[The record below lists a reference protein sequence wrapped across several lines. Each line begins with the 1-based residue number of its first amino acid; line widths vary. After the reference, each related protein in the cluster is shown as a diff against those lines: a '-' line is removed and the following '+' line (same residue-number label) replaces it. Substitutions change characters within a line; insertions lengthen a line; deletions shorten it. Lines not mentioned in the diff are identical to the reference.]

1 MEDKKDKKYKLF
13 EKTTGTTV
21 NNTRTV
27 KQIYGFPPQAGE
39 KKRSSMAKL
48 EQGILGPF
56 RGKVGTV
63 VGYLWR
69 GRQVVRAYRREIN
82 YPNTEMQQA
91 EREWFVGMVR
101 FAATARQALLLGLR
115 EKAER
120 DVMTEGNV
128 FVRMNKG
135 CFGRDAARRVRSET
149 PLRPAATSPCEGE
162 EREDTVSNQRY
173 TTDNHVHTPS
183 GCSPLHGAAADA
195 ARRVRTGMAPLRP
208 AATSPC
214 EGEERENAI
223 NNQEYI
229 NRNQIPSPSGCSP
242 LQGEEREDTVSSQRY
257 TTGNQAHAPSGCS
270 PLQGELPEGVRG
282 GIDYERIRIAE
293 GSAAPVRFS
302 TASVDEDNVLRVD
315 YEKNS
320 GMTRAKGSDRVYIYV
335 YNIYTREGI
344 LSHPAERRRGHLE
357 MQLPEGWNER
367 NVKMWGFVVDSEGRA
382 SGSAYIAL
390 GEASAKSEENAETEL
405 LAHDAGRCTDD
416 EPLGLHLGQD
426 AAERGSRH
434 TEHLG
439 SGGDAGD

>member
-1 MEDKKDKKYKLF
+1 M
-13 EKTTGTTV
+13 
-21 NNTRTV
+21 
-27 KQIYGFPPQAGE
+27 
-39 KKRSSMAKL
+39 
-48 EQGILGPF
+48 
-56 RGKVGTV
+56 
-63 VGYLWR
+63 
-69 GRQVVRAYRREIN
+69 
-82 YPNTEMQQA
+82 
-91 EREWFVGMVR
+91 
-101 FAATARQALLLGLR
+101 
-115 EKAER
+115 
-120 DVMTEGNV
+120 
-128 FVRMNKG
+128 
-135 CFGRDAARRVRSET
+135 
-149 PLRPAATSPCEGE
+149 
-162 EREDTVSNQRY
+162 
-173 TTDNHVHTPS
+173 
-183 GCSPLHGAAADA
+183 
-195 ARRVRTGMAPLRP
+195 
-208 AATSPC
+208 
-214 EGEERENAI
+214 
-223 NNQEYI
+223 
-229 NRNQIPSPSGCSP
+229 
-242 LQGEEREDTVSSQRY
+242 
-257 TTGNQAHAPSGCS
+257 
-270 PLQGELPEGVRG
+270 RG